1 METAKNIKSYLR
13 SPDPEIRTLGQELFI
28 QEYKEI
34 FIKHYKKSFKYYDQW
49 AIEYLNRSIGQKRR
63 YAKNTYR

>member
-1 METAKNIKSYLR
+1 METAKNIKSYLI

-34 FIKHYKKSFKYYDQW
+34 FIKHYKQFF
-49 AIEYLNRSIGQKRR
+49 I
-63 YAKNTYR
+63 YRDGYS